1 MTKIV
6 FFTGAGMSAESGLPI
21 FRGEGGIWNELDAD
35 AVAFRSAWYC
45 GRCSDAA
52 ERRQR
57 VLDFVNPIRRM
68 ILEKEPNDGHRTIA
82 EFEKLTD
89 VTVITQNGDDFHERA
104 GSTKVLHLHGEALKN
119 CSTLHPYEPID
130 IDCNHPDIHIGD
142 KASDGSQIRPYVI
155 FFEEDLDKRIWKKA
169 VTATKEADQFIVVGS
184 SLKVF
189 PAVDLLGLIKPSCQ
203 VVVIDPGE
211 VELPESFS
219 KYHRVEHIKEP
230 ASTGLHKLLI
240 ETEH

>member
-1 MTKIV
+1 MAI
-6 FFTGAGMSAESGLPI
+6 GPLLSL
-21 FRGEGGIWNELDAD
+21 
-35 AVAFRSAWYC
+35 
-45 GRCSDAA
+45 
-52 ERRQR
+52 RR
-57 VLDFVNPIRRM
+57 
-68 ILEKEPNDGHRTIA
+68 
-82 EFEKLTD
+82 
-89 VTVITQNGDDFHERA
+89 
-104 GSTKVLHLHGEALKN
+104 
-119 CSTLHPYEPID
+119 HPYEPID
-130 IDCNHPDIHIGD
+130 IDRNHPDIHIGD

-169 VTATKEADQFIVVGS
+169 VAATKEADHFIVVGS

-230 ASTGLHKLLI
+230 ASTGLLKLFTETGI
-240 ETEH
+240 EKR